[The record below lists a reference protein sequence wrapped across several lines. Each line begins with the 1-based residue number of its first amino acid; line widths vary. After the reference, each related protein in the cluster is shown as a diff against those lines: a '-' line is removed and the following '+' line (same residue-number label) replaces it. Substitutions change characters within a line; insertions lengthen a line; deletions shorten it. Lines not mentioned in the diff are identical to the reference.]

1 MTTTF
6 HRRSFKG
13 ALMMKFFALAILAS
27 LFVIGC
33 SDDEPT
39 TPPDNQTSI
48 RLLNTVYDDTLGLDL
63 YVAGKKVASRV
74 KSGKS
79 SGYVLAGTS
88 GDSVKVGVHYADSSK
103 ARIESLQRMY
113 TGGNFSVYAFPPA
126 RTFSVS
132 FGDDV
137 RATQPG
143 KSRIKMVNGCPDGGA
158 LSVAIT
164 DELNPLLGPEPYTE
178 LTGYSDINPGKYTFS
193 VWKNASPTNELFA
206 FDSVSIEP
214 DNAYTLVLTGTIS
227 DADGW
232 GFIARLYNDN
242 GDGSTYRDL
251 SVAPDRGK
259 ILVVHAVP
267 GAPPASV
274 NLDGSATPTINN
286 LAFPLQTPY
295 IDLAAGP
302 HTATVTVG
310 GTPVISNAPFS
321 IVKRGRTTMF
331 LSGSIVPANL
341 APLELVDLKK
351 PLSTSEAS
359 IRVVN
364 LSPDAPNLDG
374 YIVTATGEEKIVEC
388 QDLSFRETSY
398 SNTFKGAFFS
408 RFPTT
413 YNMVFKKAGT
423 TEVVVASTPVTVQ
436 AGKIVTI
443 WIGGLAASAKLYT
456 VTHN

>member
-1 MTTTF
+1 MTQ
-6 HRRSFKG
+6 HRRTFTGVS
-13 ALMMKFFALAILAS
+13 MMRVFALAMLVS
-27 LFVIGC
+27 LFVVGC
-33 SDDEPT
+33 SNDEPSQ
-39 TPPDNQTSI
+39 PADNQTLI
-48 RLLNTVYDDTLGLDL
+48 RLVNTVYDDTLGLDL
-63 YVAGKKVASRV
+63 YVVGKKVASRV
-74 KSGKS
+74 QAGKS

-88 GDSVKVGVHYADSSK
+88 GDSVKVSIHYADSAK

-113 TGGNFSVYAFPPA
+113 TGGTFSVYAFPPA

-132 FGDDV
+132 FGDDI
-137 RATQPG
+137 RATQLG
-143 KSRIKMVNGCPDGGA
+143 KSRLKFVNGCPDGGP
-158 LSVAIT
+158 LSVAKT
-164 DELNPLLGPEPYTE
+164 DELNPILGPEPYTE
-178 LTGYSDINPGKYTFS
+178 LTGYSDLDAGKYTLS
-193 VWKNASPTNELFA
+193 VWKGSSSTQELFA
-206 FDSVSIEP
+206 FDTVSLEP
-214 DNAYTLVLTGTIS
+214 DKAYTLVLTGTVS

-242 GDGSTYRDL
+242 GDGNTYQDL

-259 ILVVHAVP
+259 ILVVHAVS

-274 NLDGSATPTINN
+274 TVDGAAVPTINN
-286 LAFPLQTPY
+286 LAFPQQSPY
-295 IDLAAGP
+295 IELAAGS

-321 IVKRGRTTMF
+321 IIKRGRTTLF
-331 LSGSIVPANL
+331 LSGSIMPANL

-359 IRVVN
+359 IRVVH

-423 TEVVVASTPVTVQ
+423 SEVVVASTPVTVQ
-436 AGKIVTI
+436 AGKIVTL
-443 WIGGLAASAKLYT
+443 WIGGLADSAKLYT